1 MKGYHDLHLQYD
13 VLFLAD
19 VFEKIKN
26 SSLKIYGSCPS
37 HYLSA
42 PALNWDAMLNMVS
55 VNLEL
60 ISESGAD
67 VYLLF
72 EKCMRG
78 GVSYIFKIYSKSNNK
93 YFKLMI
99 QNNNQNI
106 LYT

>member
-1 MKGYHDLHLQYD
+1 MCLKKL
-13 VLFLAD
+13 
-19 VFEKIKN
+19 KN

-72 EKCMRG
+72 EK
-78 GVSYIFKIYSKSNNK
+78 YIVNPTISISN
-93 YFKLMI
+93 L
-99 QNNNQNI
+99 
-106 LYT
+106 